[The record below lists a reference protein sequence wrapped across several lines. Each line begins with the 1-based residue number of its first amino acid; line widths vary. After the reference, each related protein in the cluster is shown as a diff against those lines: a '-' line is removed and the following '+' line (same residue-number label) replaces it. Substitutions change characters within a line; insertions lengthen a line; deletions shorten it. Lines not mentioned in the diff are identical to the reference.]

1 MIISP
6 ASGNS
11 SAVTANVMTGGM
23 MSNIGNFI
31 KKNAVMLGLGAV
43 GIAGAVYFLTRKKKG
58 KGLSGIPRRV
68 GAHPRGRP
76 RPKRRVGA
84 YPRGRP
90 KRLKSI
96 KLS

>member
-23 MSNIGNFI
+23 MSNVGSFI
-31 KKNAVMLGLGAV
+31 KKNAVMLGIGAV

-58 KGLSGIPRRV
+58 KNKGLSGIRRKS
-68 GAHPRGRP
+68 PNRRKS
-76 RPKRRVGA
+76 PKS
-84 YPRGRP
+84 
-90 KRLKSI
+90 LKSI
-96 KLS
+96 QLS